1 MSDPTPAEPS
11 PTPTAGTLLRQARQA
26 RGLHL
31 MALSAALK
39 VSASRLEAM
48 EEDRWHD
55 LFDAAYARALAH
67 TMSRALGIDPQPVLG
82 GLPAAPGL
90 REDALGTGLDQPF
103 RDTPSLGGGR
113 AVRRRAGVVGLGLLL
128 AVAVWWWLDSGRA
141 LGVPAAGAP
150 AGTLRTVPQAPVG
163 SATEPVAPGASAPG
177 PRASEAEA
185 RGAAPAAGASALRIV
200 AAEPSWIELRD
211 AQGQIRLAR
220 LLGAG
225 EALELPL
232 APGLG
237 LTVGNA
243 AATRVWVNGQAIDL
257 SGVTRENVARL
268 ELR

>member
-1 MSDPTPAEPS
+1 MNEPVPAELS

-39 VSASRLEAM
+39 VPASRLEAM

-90 REDALGTGLDQPF
+90 RVDALGTGLDQPF
-103 RDTPSLGGGR
+103 RDTRSLGAGR
-113 AVRRRAGVVGLGLLL
+113 TVRHRAGVVGLGLLL
-128 AVAVWWWLDSGRA
+128 AVAVWWGLDSRRA
-141 LGVPAAGAP
+141 VGVPAAGAVG
-150 AGTLRTVPQAPVG
+150 AVPQPSVG
-163 SATEPVAPGASAPG
+163 SATEAVAPSASAPG

-185 RGAAPAAGASALRIV
+185 RVATPPAGASALRIV
-200 AAEPSWIELRD
+200 ATEPSWIELRD

-257 SGVTRENVARL
+257 SGMTRENVARL

>member
-1 MSDPTPAEPS
+1 MNEPAAPEPS
-11 PTPTAGTLLRQARQA
+11 PSLTAGALLRQARQA

-39 VSASRLEAM
+39 VPASRLEAM

-67 TMSRALGIDPQPVLG
+67 TMSRALGIDPQPVLA

-90 REDALGTGLDQPF
+90 RVDALGTGLDQPF

-113 AVRRRAGVVGLGLLL
+113 SVRRRAGVVGLGLLL
-128 AVAVWWWLDSGRA
+128 AVAVWWWLDSGHA
-141 LGVPAAGAP
+141 VWVPAAGAP
-150 AGTLRTVPQAPVG
+150 AGTVRTVPQAPPG
-163 SATEPVAPGASAPG
+163 SATERVAPTASAAGRGASEADAPAATPRSGASAV
-177 PRASEAEA
+177 
-185 RGAAPAAGASALRIV
+185 RIV

-232 APGLG
+232 EPGLG

-257 SGVTRENVARL
+257 GGMTRENVARF